1 MFSLTLASIRANK
14 MRFVL
19 TGIAVMLGV
28 AFMAGTLVLTDTI
41 KQSYDNIAGNVYKST
56 DAVVRSNRVVTAQQS
71 MKTRGTV
78 GLSTLAAVR
87 STPGVRAAEP
97 QQSGTAVVVD
107 HHGRLLDANPNRA
120 VPVALAWPNTPELN
134 PMTLVAGHAPRAADD
149 VVIDRMSQQ
158 KGHFVLGETVRVVS
172 QLGARPYHL
181 VGFVTYGGSDSAAG
195 SQVVAFTPAT
205 AATVA
210 GTPGRYNE
218 IQVVAEPGV
227 SQARLVA
234 NLRAQLHDPK
244 VEVIT
249 GAQAAADARATTAQS
264 LGFITIALLMFAIV
278 ALVVGA
284 FVIYNTFS
292 ITIAQRTKET
302 ALLRAIG
309 AKRKQ
314 VTRAVMIESLCTGL
328 FASAVG
334 VGLGIAAAQGLRFVL
349 AAFGMELPAAGT
361 AVHSS
366 AIIVSMLTGVI
377 VTVLAAYLPA
387 RKAAKVAPIEA
398 LRDVAIDSSGT
409 SKRRSVTGILLTG
422 AGVALIMSGLSGSQV
437 VSVGFGA
444 LTVFIGVA
452 VVGPVIARPFGRLVG
467 APLRVLRGMPGTLAR
482 ENVARNP
489 RRTAAT
495 ASALMVGIGLV
506 AFMQVFAA
514 SARASLGNSVDTAM
528 KSNWIV
534 ESQFGMGGLSPS
546 VAQRIAKLP
555 EVQSVTPLRF
565 ADPLVYGSAKN
576 VTAMDPATA
585 SETIRL
591 DVRAGDIRNLGPH
604 TVAVQ
609 ADEAAKH
616 HVKIG
621 DTVTMFFAETGNQR
635 FRVVAIYG
643 TGQPIGVYAM
653 SIPALDANVS
663 QHVDNV
669 ILVSEAHG
677 VSTAQARQSIE
688 KSLRDTPTATL
699 RTREEFKGSIAR
711 QINQLLNLVYVLL
724 AMALVIAL
732 FGIANTL
739 ALSVYER
746 TREFG
751 LLRAIGMTRSQ
762 VRSTVR
768 WESVLIALL
777 GTMLGTAIGL
787 GFGWALVQA
796 LAHGTNGIN
805 TLSIP
810 FGQLSVI
817 VTLAAVAAVATA
829 ALPARRA
836 ARLDVITA
844 IGE

>member
-1 MFSLTLASIRANK
+1 
-14 MRFVL
+14 
-19 TGIAVMLGV
+19 
-28 AFMAGTLVLTDTI
+28 
-41 KQSYDNIAGNVYKST
+41 
-56 DAVVRSNRVVTAQQS
+56 
-71 MKTRGTV
+71 
-78 GLSTLAAVR
+78 
-87 STPGVRAAEP
+87 
-97 QQSGTAVVVD
+97 
-107 HHGRLLDANPNRA
+107 
-120 VPVALAWPNTPELN
+120 
-134 PMTLVAGHAPRAADD
+134 
-149 VVIDRMSQQ
+149 
-158 KGHFVLGETVRVVS
+158 
-172 QLGARPYHL
+172 
-181 VGFVTYGGSDSAAG
+181 
-195 SQVVAFTPAT
+195 
-205 AATVA
+205 
-210 GTPGRYNE
+210 
-218 IQVVAEPGV
+218 
-227 SQARLVA
+227 
-234 NLRAQLHDPK
+234 
-244 VEVIT
+244 
-249 GAQAAADARATTAQS
+249 
-264 LGFITIALLMFAIV
+264 
-278 ALVVGA
+278 
-284 FVIYNTFS
+284 
-292 ITIAQRTKET
+292 
-302 ALLRAIG
+302 
-309 AKRKQ
+309 
-314 VTRAVMIESLCTGL
+314 
-328 FASAVG
+328 
-334 VGLGIAAAQGLRFVL
+334 
-349 AAFGMELPAAGT
+349 
-361 AVHSS
+361 
-366 AIIVSMLTGVI
+366 
-377 VTVLAAYLPA
+377 VTVLAAYMPA

-398 LRDVAIDSSGT
+398 LRDVAIDVSGT
-409 SKRRSVTGILLTG
+409 SKRRAVSGVVLTG
-422 AGVALIMSGLSGSQV
+422 AGVALIASGLSGGQAA
-437 VSVGFGA
+437 SVGFGA
-444 LTVFIGVA
+444 LTVFIGVT
-452 VVGPVIARPFGRLVG
+452 VIGPVIARPFARLVG

-482 ENVARNP
+482 ENAARNP

-514 SARASLGNSVDTAM
+514 SARASLGSSVDTAM

-546 VAQRIAKLP
+546 VAQHIAKLP
-555 EVQSVTPLRF
+555 EVRSVTPLRF

-585 SETIRL
+585 SENIRL
-591 DVRAGDIRNLGPH
+591 DLRAGDIRNLGPH

-621 DTVTMFFAETGNQR
+621 DTVTMFFPETGNQH

-643 TGQPIGVYAM
+643 TGQPIGVYAL

-663 QHVDNV
+663 QHVDDV

-677 VSTAQARQSIE
+677 VSTAQARQAIE
-688 KSLRDTPTATL
+688 KSLHDTPTATL
-699 RTREEFKGSIAR
+699 RTRDEFKGSIAR

-777 GTMLGTAIGL
+777 GTVLGTAIGL

-796 LAHGTNGIN
+796 LSHGTNGIN

-817 VTLAAVAAVATA
+817 VTLAAVAAIATA